1 MKTSILLILL
11 ANTVLYGDE
20 SKAIELLQPLMPNL
34 PTAPKIESSPSIV
47 KPPQKQQKPPE
58 KARTATCSG
67 NVTLGNSR
75 TLHGRLTIP
84 EYLEFN
90 HYSDGIIFNKK
101 IHACEIKTFSIN
113 QYAAAK
119 SGDTAFGEFYE
130 FRPSKI
136 RITDQGGMEYEIIEM
151 HTRLTKLNF
160 ESKKGKTILFFIF
173 GDEFNPEV
181 GWKNSNKKT
190 FKDRLL
196 DSHPQSVYK
205 IQLEAKGPAKAGK
218 P

>member
-1 MKTSILLILL
+1 MRTAILLFYMASTAI
-11 ANTVLYGDE
+11 VGDE

-34 PTAPKIESSPSIV
+34 PTAPKIESSSSMVKPAKKQE
-47 KPPQKQQKPPE
+47 KPPQ

-84 EYLEFN
+84 EYLEFK
-90 HYSDGIIFNKK
+90 HFSDGIVFNKK
-101 IHACEIKTFSIN
+101 IHACEIKTFAIN
-113 QYAAAK
+113 RYAAAK

-136 RITDQGGMEYEIIEM
+136 KITDQGGMEYEIIEM
-151 HTRLTKLNF
+151 QTRLTKLNF
-160 ESKKGKTILFFIF
+160 ESKKGKTVLFFIF

-181 GWKNSNKKT
+181 GWKNSKKKT
-190 FKDRLL
+190 FKARLL

-205 IQLEAKGPAKAGK
+205 IQLEARGPAKAGK